1 MWTASGRQVGL
12 IDADPTGGTL
22 NSHLGLFQDPGVA
35 SLIINSTI
43 DSNTLI
49 TCSQN
54 VLVDKLHVL
63 PLPESASGSSLTVER
78 LVDRGEE
85 LASVSTSIPLIVD
98 AGRAYFGTPASKLIP
113 YASAVIFVLQ
123 SAHPP
128 ALASMMSYRQLL
140 GLDATS
146 LDQPNSPFQSKD
158 KIEALMSN
166 SFGLVTIGSQYFSD
180 EEFEERIRL
189 PVVAS
194 FPYDP
199 LRAYDFYDTVL
210 GENRASKKF
219 LGRIKLAA
227 DALWQFTY
235 PGLVQKIAAEQVYV
249 EDPFAVAFEDPESL
263 AAAAVHGVEGTD
275 LKPNTRSARH

>member
-1 MWTASGRQVGL
+1 MWTAGSRQVAL

-22 NSHLGLFQDPGVA
+22 ISHLGLFQDPGVA

-43 DSNTLI
+43 DVDTLI

-63 PLPESASGSSLTVER
+63 PLPESAAGSSLTVDR

-85 LASVSTSIPLIVD
+85 LAGVSKTIPLIVD
-98 AGRAYFGTPASKLIP
+98 AGRAYFGTPASRLIP
-113 YASAVIFVLQ
+113 YASAVVFVMQ

-128 ALASMMSYRQLL
+128 ALASMTSYRQML
-140 GLDATS
+140 GIDAVS
-146 LDQPNSPFQSKD
+146 LNSPSSVFTSKD
-158 KIEALMSN
+158 KIEALLAD
-166 SFGLVTIGSQYFSD
+166 SFGLVTIGPQYFSD
-180 EEFEERIRL
+180 EEFEKQIKL

-199 LRAYDFYDTVL
+199 SRAYDFYDTVL

-219 LGRIKLAA
+219 LGQIKLAA
-227 DALWQFTY
+227 DALWGFAY
-235 PGLVQKIAAEQVYV
+235 PGIAQSITTEQVYI
-249 EDPFAVAFEDPESL
+249 EDPFAVAFEDPEAL
-263 AAAAVHGVEGTD
+263 ATAVRQGSQGSE
-275 LKPNTRSARH
+275 